1 MKDRAAA
8 MGESTPICRCRV
20 LYLGSAVPRQ
30 SKDGLQGIQEPLR
43 SLYPSEGAIGAKGID
58 SWLSVW
64 SNGILL
70 ENVDENRK
78 QVTRFFPID
87 SLHYCAAVRQ
97 VLIPE
102 RGNSNP
108 EPKFLPLDSPF
119 ARTPRA
125 QHPPIFA
132 AILRRTT
139 GIKVLECHTFICK
152 REAAANALVRC
163 CFHAYADNSYARQ
176 LEGSGSGSGSNSV
189 YGTIGGKSNG
199 GGGGPGEGAGGWRSR
214 AGSTTT
220 LNSVGMSRQ
229 AINGVT
235 DAYTVKNPPPIAGT
249 LRCIRHCIALYNKE
263 IAKALTL
270 RKSERSKQ
278 AIYSGARLD
287 STFKV
292 EVDLYAS
299 SADLE
304 VVDDG
309 ESSLYNGDENHKV
322 WNGSTDQIDGIGF
335 GNDGHYD
342 IYSGPGSTAGGVGGG
357 GGGGGGSTLGRP
369 ARIRQISAPVPV
381 PPPPKEEPKKS
392 KKDKKLASKAAAS
405 QQQQQLQLQQQLQ
418 HQHQLQQQQQTVPAA
433 AGRPAGGAGNHHHHH
448 QSASSAAAMAAAAAA
463 AHHGMMMYHP
473 GGIGA
478 GGGGG
483 VGGGGGMPPP
493 PVPGRQFHTIGHR
506 SMNGSAMAMMAA
518 AAAHAAHA
526 AAAAAGHPSPSHPPP
541 PPPTHLLH
549 HPSHPAHLGHLP
561 AMMAMAP
568 QYATLQHPRTSKGKK
583 SKDKHG
589 KGPGLLAMNGGHG
602 LNGGSNGG
610 PIPIGV
616 PIVPPLFAYPPQAM
630 VNGGV
635 LVDPS
640 SRPLSMSNRKL
651 AQSAA
656 AGLDDVSTGGRWSV
670 VHPGHLNERA
680 FSYSI
685 RQEHRSRSHGSLASL
700 QFNPPDLKKERE
712 IAQMV
717 AGLELTSGGAPPASA
732 SASATMTRR

>member
-1 MKDRAAA
+1 MKDTHT

-78 QVTRFFPID
+78 QVTRFFPIE

-176 LEGSGSGSGSNSV
+176 LEGGGSGSGSSNSV

-199 GGGGPGEGAGGWRSR
+199 TAEGWRSR

-220 LNSVGMSRQ
+220 LNSVGVSRQ
-229 AINGVT
+229 AINGVG
-235 DAYTVKNPPPIAGT
+235 DAYTVKN
-249 LRCIRHCIALYNKE
+249 
-263 IAKALTL
+263 
-270 RKSERSKQ
+270 
-278 AIYSGARLD
+278 
-287 STFKV
+287 
-292 EVDLYAS
+292 LYAS

-342 IYSGPGSTAGGVGGG
+342 IYSGPGGLGGSTGGGVGGG

-369 ARIRQISAPVPV
+369 ARVRQISAPVPV

-392 KKDKKLASKAAAS
+392 KKDKKAAAKGAQHQA
-405 QQQQQLQLQQQLQ
+405 QQQQVGSQSLSGTLIRPRPMHMNPL
-418 HQHQLQQQQQTVPAA
+418 
-433 AGRPAGGAGNHHHHH
+433 GRPAAGPA
-448 QSASSAAAMAAAAAA
+448 SANSAAAMAAAAA
-463 AHHGMMMYHP
+463 AHHGMMMYHHHPMAGHHP
-473 GGIGA
+473 GSG
-478 GGGGG
+478 
-483 VGGGGGMPPP
+483 PP

-506 SMNGSAMAMMAA
+506 SMNGSAAA
-518 AAAHAAHA
+518 AAL
-526 AAAAAGHPSPSHPPP
+526 AAGLPPHPMLHP
-541 PPPTHLLH
+541 HAQM
-549 HPSHPAHLGHLP
+549 HPAMGLPHPGMHPHAGMTLP
-561 AMMAMAP
+561 AMMMAP
-568 QYATLQHPRTSKGKK
+568 QYATLQHPRTSKKK
-583 SKDKHG
+583 KDKG
-589 KGPGLLAMNGGHG
+589 KT
-602 LNGGSNGG
+602 LNGSNGS
-610 PIPIGV
+610 IPIGV
-616 PIVPPLFAYPPQAM
+616 PVVPPMFAYPPQP
-630 VNGGV
+630 NGTMGGGPGS
-635 LVDPS
+635 LAD

-656 AGLDDVSTGGRWSV
+656 AGLDDMSGNSGAESPGGTGIYRRK
-670 VHPGHLNERA
+670 GHLNERA

-700 QFNPPDLKKERE
+700 QFNPPDMKKERE

-717 AGLELTSGGAPPASA
+717 AGLELTDDSTLRRRSEVAGSSGTFGKP
-732 SASATMTRR
+732 RR

>member
-1 MKDRAAA
+1 MKDRAA

-176 LEGSGSGSGSNSV
+176 LEGTGSAGGGSGSNSV

-199 GGGGPGEGAGGWRSR
+199 TGGGGGGGDGGGGGWRSR

-220 LNSVGMSRQ
+220 LNSVGVSRQ

-235 DAYTVKNPPPIAGT
+235 DAYTVKN
-249 LRCIRHCIALYNKE
+249 
-263 IAKALTL
+263 
-270 RKSERSKQ
+270 
-278 AIYSGARLD
+278 
-287 STFKV
+287 
-292 EVDLYAS
+292 LYAS

-342 IYSGPGSTAGGVGGG
+342 IYSGPGSTAGGVGVG

-405 QQQQQLQLQQQLQ
+405 QQQHQQQQLQLQQQLQ
-418 HQHQLQQQQQTVPAA
+418 HQHQLQLQHQQQQVGGSQSLSGTLIRPRPMHMNPL
-433 AGRPAGGAGNHHHHH
+433 GRPAAGGPANHHHPQYHQ

-463 AHHGMMMYHP
+463 AHHGMMMYHHP
-473 GGIGA
+473 SGGLGA
-478 GGGGG
+478 GVGG
-483 VGGGGGMPPP
+483 VGGMPGPPP

-506 SMNGSAMAMMAA
+506 SMNGSAMAM
-518 AAAHAAHA
+518 A
-526 AAAAAGHPSPSHPPP
+526 AAAAAGHPSPSHP
-541 PPPTHLLH
+541 THLLH
-549 HPSHPAHLGHLP
+549 PSHPQHPAHHLGMALP
-561 AMMAMAP
+561 AMMMAP
-568 QYATLQHPRTSKGKK
+568 QYATLQHPRAAKGKK
-583 SKDKHG
+583 NKDKHG
-589 KGPGLLAMNGGHG
+589 KHGMNGHG
-602 LNGGSNGG
+602 LNGVAIGSNGGAG

-616 PIVPPLFAYPPQAM
+616 PIVPPMFAYPPQAM
-630 VNGGV
+630 VNGGAGGPL
-635 LVDPS
+635 LVD

-656 AGLDDVSTGGRWSV
+656 AGLDDVSTGGGGGGGTSGAESPGGTGIYRRK
-670 VHPGHLNERA
+670 GHLNERA

-717 AGLELTSGGAPPASA
+717 AGLELTADAHDDSTLRRRSEVAGSSGTFGKP
-732 SASATMTRR
+732 RR